1 MLLRRAPGFVA
12 ALILLP
18 LSILAPA
25 IPGYT
30 TMICRLT
37 GTVVPANCGGAAMD
51 GATDAPTP
59 LDSGWQAASCCD
71 VLRVTFDRAPAEA
84 HAEAPTIAASF
95 TPLRPLMRAASET
108 APSRDARPQAPPG
121 LGPPRRLITQTF
133 LI

>member
-30 TMICRLT
+30 MMICRLT
-37 GTVVPANCGGAAMD
+37 GTAVPADCGGSVTGDAPA
-51 GATDAPTP
+51 APTP
-59 LDSGWQAASCCD
+59 VDSGWQAASCCD
-71 VLRVTFDRAPAEA
+71 VLRVAFDRPPAEA
-84 HAEAPTIAASF
+84 HAEAPAMIAAFFVPS
-95 TPLRPLMRAASET
+95 RPLVRPALEAA
-108 APSRDARPQAPPG
+108 ADASLPAPPG
-121 LGPPRRLITQTF
+121 LGPPLRLITQTF